1 MSSLDYTPEG
11 FFVHVRIDSEALRG
25 GPYGRKLRTP
35 YVATCADGRARRVW
49 AICYGNAASHYV
61 VVQGMRVFLSVD
73 AEQAC
78 EQARN
83 LSFVPP
89 TIGIHDAM
97 PGGSTPE
104 EWPA

>member
-1 MSSLDYTPEG
+1 MTTLDYTPEG
-11 FFVHVRIDSEALRG
+11 FFVHVRIDPTPCYG

-49 AICYGNAASHYV
+49 AICYGNAASHYIV
-61 VVQGMRVFLSVD
+61 VGGRRVFLGID
-73 AEQAC
+73 AERAC
-78 EQARN
+78 EVARD

-89 TIGIHDAM
+89 SIGMHDAM